1 VSHLRK
7 DALLARKTITLGGLY
22 AILDAE
28 LAKIHP
34 RTCPRC
40 RMPLPYR
47 VERPDDVSA
56 NWRIGTPAPC
66 VHGCDVL
73 IAEIATRLWP
83 EYDLA
88 DSDRPIKVKPS
99 GS

>member
-1 VSHLRK
+1 M
-7 DALLARKTITLGGLY
+7 ARKQITLGGLY
-22 AILDAE
+22 AILDAA
-28 LAKIHP
+28 LHTIHP
-34 RTCPRC
+34 RTCTRC

-47 VERPDDVSA
+47 IERPDDVSA

-73 IAEIATRLWP
+73 IAEIAARLWP
-83 EYDLA
+83 EYDVA
-88 DSDRPIKVKPS
+88 EATEQVKPS